1 LFDIHGKDLTLVL
14 EGRLGAQNGYLRFM
28 PTGGKLGSLPIPQST
43 LEGAVARMLESP
55 ENRDKLR
62 LPDGVGDVR
71 IENGELVVAP
81 GSSP

>member
-1 LFDIHGKDLTLVL
+1 MREAQGGVAGNRARPIH
-14 EGRLGAQNGYLRFM
+14 NLRDAI
-28 PTGGKLGSLPIPQST
+28 GGHFELSRELRDT
-43 LEGAVARMLESP
+43 HTERAVARMLESP

-62 LPDGVGDVR
+62 LPEGVGDVR